1 MGIDLFAEYCKQS
14 EINFE
19 EVFCHG
25 RGKTY
30 YKKGKKSQR
39 YEFKPSDKQLRQS
52 NQYVIKYFSIDK
64 IYLCWDLKYN
74 QKKKRE
80 VFSAN
85 RYDVL
90 KILEEQNSVC
100 FNKGIEFRHLE
111 QEKVCVL
118 TEKDIKDFLKYVKDK
133 EKEKECNE

>member
-1 MGIDLFAEYCKQS
+1 MGFEFFAECCKKVGLD
-14 EINFE
+14 FE

-30 YKKGKKSQR
+30 YKKGKNSQR

-52 NQYVIKYFSIDK
+52 NQYVIKYFSKDK

-74 QKKKRE
+74 QRKKRE

-90 KILEEQNSVC
+90 KVLEEQNSVY
-100 FNKGIEFRHLE
+100 FDKGIEFRHLDK
-111 QEKVCVL
+111 EKVCVL
-118 TEKDIKDFLKYVKDK
+118 TEKDVVEFLKYIKK
-133 EKEKECNE
+133 G